1 MGVVMAQKQ
10 WIWQWCYGHV
20 ESDGDMD
27 TIESVSVAQGWIRGH
42 RRAGTVIKLAMAQK

>member
-1 MGVVMAQKQ
+1 MAQKQ
-10 WIWQWCYGHV
+10 WIWQWWYAHV